1 MLVCLFLCA
10 LPMALPAIVHAA
22 MVAALAFGIGS
33 ASDAIEFAPYAPP
46 FADVAPYVAPARP
59 VIRMPSPPCRAVVVR
74 TEARAYPVPVIRA
87 PRSASGRFGRV
98 TYSGANN

>member
-33 ASDAIEFAPYAPP
+33 ASDAIEF
-46 FADVAPYVAPARP
+46 APYVAPARP